1 MLPGWV
7 PDWDTARFTPNPGTR
22 AFQHLLQMDQGL
34 PTQMLTRARPATRM
48 NKARENVGYNVEVH
62 GPPLTEAASPQLT
75 AATP

>member
-7 PDWDTARFTPNPGTR
+7 PDWDTGLFTPNPGTR

-48 NKARENVGYNVEVH
+48 NKARENVRYKVGVH
-62 GPPLTEAASPQLT
+62 GPPRQRQPPLN
-75 AATP
+75 